1 MLHLRFLG
9 DPGCQP
15 SRGLWLFVEEAMENL
30 RSYRSMASM
39 CRLQASLDPA
49 KGWQWLARADRWE
62 SLVEAEIE
70 AHYQECNSSRS
81 EQYEHSSPRGSLLD
95 LGPAQ

>member
-1 MLHLRFLG
+1 
-9 DPGCQP
+9 
-15 SRGLWLFVEEAMENL
+15 
-30 RSYRSMASM
+30 MASM

-81 EQYEHSSPRGSLLD
+81 EQFEHSSRRRSSLD

>member
-1 MLHLRFLG
+1 
-9 DPGCQP
+9 
-15 SRGLWLFVEEAMENL
+15 
-30 RSYRSMASM
+30 MASM
-39 CRLQASLDPA
+39 CRLQASLEPA
-49 KGWQWLARADRWE
+49 KSWQWLARADRWD

>member
-1 MLHLRFLG
+1 
-9 DPGCQP
+9 
-15 SRGLWLFVEEAMENL
+15 
-30 RSYRSMASM
+30 MASM

-95 LGPAQ
+95 LGPRNNIRA

>member
-1 MLHLRFLG
+1 
-9 DPGCQP
+9 
-15 SRGLWLFVEEAMENL
+15 
-30 RSYRSMASM
+30 MASM

-70 AHYQECNSSRS
+70 AHYQECNSSRG
-81 EQYEHSSPRGSLLD
+81 EQSEHSWRRRSLLD

>member
-1 MLHLRFLG
+1 
-9 DPGCQP
+9 
-15 SRGLWLFVEEAMENL
+15 
-30 RSYRSMASM
+30 MASM

-70 AHYQECNSSRS
+70 AHYQECNSSGS
-81 EQYEHSSPRGSLLD
+81 EQYEPARVGALCATLAPRNNIR
-95 LGPAQ
+95 A

>member
-1 MLHLRFLG
+1 
-9 DPGCQP
+9 
-15 SRGLWLFVEEAMENL
+15 
-30 RSYRSMASM
+30 MASM

-70 AHYQECNSSRS
+70 AHYQECNSSRN
-81 EQYEHSSPRGSLLD
+81 EQYERG
-95 LGPAQ
+95 

>member
-1 MLHLRFLG
+1 
-9 DPGCQP
+9 
-15 SRGLWLFVEEAMENL
+15 
-30 RSYRSMASM
+30 MASM

-81 EQYEHSSPRGSLLD
+81 EQYEHSSPRRSWLD
-95 LGPAQ
+95 LGLAQ

>member
-1 MLHLRFLG
+1 
-9 DPGCQP
+9 
-15 SRGLWLFVEEAMENL
+15 
-30 RSYRSMASM
+30 MASM

-81 EQYEHSSPRGSLLD
+81 EQHEHSSRRRSLLE

>member
-1 MLHLRFLG
+1 
-9 DPGCQP
+9 
-15 SRGLWLFVEEAMENL
+15 
-30 RSYRSMASM
+30 MASM

-70 AHYQECNSSRS
+70 AHYQECNSSRG
-81 EQYEHSSPRGSLLD
+81 EQYEHSSRRRSLLD
-95 LGPAQ
+95 PGPAQ

>member
-1 MLHLRFLG
+1 MYTCGSKG
-9 DPGCQP
+9 DPDRQP

-81 EQYEHSSPRGSLLD
+81 EQYEHSSRRRSLLD
-95 LGPAQ
+95 LGPAR